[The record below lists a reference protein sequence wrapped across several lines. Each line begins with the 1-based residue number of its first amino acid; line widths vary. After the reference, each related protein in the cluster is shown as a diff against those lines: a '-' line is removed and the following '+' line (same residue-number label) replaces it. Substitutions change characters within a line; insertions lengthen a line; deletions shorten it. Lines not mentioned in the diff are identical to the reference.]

1 MFWDS
6 RVLNKKLLNYKV
18 VACVRGATTVTERT
32 KESSF
37 LEGRQPPSKLIFLR
51 VDNLQGNTLEHQG
64 NCCFLGRSS
73 PPRKL

>member
-6 RVLNKKLLNYKV
+6 RVSNQKVLNYKV

-37 LEGRQPPSKLIFLR
+37 LEGRQPPSIFR
-51 VDNLQGNTLEHQG
+51 SNTYLVFVRPKNHL
-64 NCCFLGRSS
+64 FARDDSWFYL
-73 PPRKL
+73 